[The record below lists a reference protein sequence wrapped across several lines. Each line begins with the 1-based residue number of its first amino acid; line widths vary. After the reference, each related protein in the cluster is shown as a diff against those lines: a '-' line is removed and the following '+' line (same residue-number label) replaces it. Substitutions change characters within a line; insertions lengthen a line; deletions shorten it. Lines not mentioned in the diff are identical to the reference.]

1 MPPTTKDWM
10 IAVFTAKVES
20 PEVLKTVPTL
30 PQFGVR
36 ISVPRSAQFI
46 GAQALPSIIDML
58 GFTTNNGPMGFSY
71 LFNPTEPCES
81 RLVVL
86 VKPNL
91 PLGLIGGAYGGWW
104 HGVAQMLGGLRALVE
119 FVSDDAHNVSIH
131 AEFPIFDSIKYERTE
146 MEDLLR

>member
-10 IAVFTAKVES
+10 VAVFTAKVES
-20 PEVLKTVPTL
+20 TEVLKTIPTL

-36 ISVPRSAQFI
+36 ISVPRSAQFL

-58 GFTTNNGPMGFSY
+58 GLTTNNGPTGFSY
-71 LFNPTEPCES
+71 LFDPTEPCES
-81 RLVVL
+81 RLLVL

-91 PLGLIGGAYGGWW
+91 PLGLIGDVYGGWW
-104 HGVAQMLGGLRALVE
+104 HGVTQMLGGLRALVE
-119 FVSDDAHNVSIH
+119 FCGDYAYHITSRS
-131 AEFPIFDSIKYERTE
+131 EFLIFDSIRYERTE